1 MTKTTILTILMIPVV
16 AILGYSLYHSVF
28 DTIKESE
35 EIRISEKNVILRLK
49 LIREAET
56 AYFQRY
62 KEYTGSWDTLA
73 MFIDNDSMYNVQKR
87 EIIQPRKKNDP
98 LYFTRTDS
106 VRIEY
111 DTINAVQ
118 VRDQVFNGIEF
129 DANKLKRIPGKKGKE
144 FKLSADKIKK
154 GNATVAVV
162 EVIDQYPRDPHRK
175 ESNVSPT
182 KRLLKFGSLSEATTA
197 GNWE

>member
-16 AILGYSLYHSVF
+16 FLLSYSLYHSVF
-28 DTIKESE
+28 DTIQESE

-73 MFIDNDSMYNVQKR
+73 MFIDNDSIYNVQKR

-98 LYFTRTDS
+98 LYYTRTDS

-111 DTINAVQ
+111 DTIDAVQ
-118 VRDQVFNGIEF
+118 VREKIFPGEDF
-129 DANKLKRIPGKKGKE
+129 DATRLKRIPGKKGKE
-144 FKLSADKIKK
+144 FTLSASTVKK

-162 EVIDQYPRDPHRK
+162 EVVDKYPRDPHRK
-175 ESNVSPT
+175 ESNPSPT
-182 KRLLKFGSLSEATTA
+182 KRLLKFGSLTEATTA